1 MSTTPTALLPVSVCE
16 ATAALV
22 SSSLS
27 DETDAMDE
35 DDWMYLRDR
44 TVDRIKM
51 RDFIDQQPE
60 IQWSMRPCLVD
71 FLIDIH
77 LGFSLCRETLYLT
90 LDIVDRYV
98 SRCIVYIRQYQLL
111 GCTALWIASKFCD
124 QTTKVPRLEHLTDI
138 CHNAYHEELAQLC
151 PETYQTSVKFIQ
163 MEEKILA
170 MLQWR
175 LGHPTAETWV
185 NRLCGDPLKEDI
197 EVQRVARFLMDFTL
211 FYRDFFI
218 YPPSSIA
225 FGALTLAR
233 FLCGKPRRPEE
244 EEKQEYFGVVDN
256 LDRRLAAHAN
266 DISKTLVKEY
276 SYDQNINAAKL
287 VVTYYVQGGSYVR
300 SDTQGKHPG
309 VD

>member
-1 MSTTPTALLPVSVCE
+1 
-16 ATAALV
+16 
-22 SSSLS
+22 
-27 DETDAMDE
+27 
-35 DDWMYLRDR
+35 
-44 TVDRIKM
+44 M

-71 FLIDIH
+71 FLMEIH

-111 GCTALWIASKFCD
+111 GCTAFWIASKFCD

-138 CHNAYHEELAQLC
+138 CDNAYHGELAQLC
-151 PETYQTSVKFIQ
+151 PETYQTSAKFIQ

-170 MLQWR
+170 TLQWR
-175 LGHPTAETWV
+175 LGHPTAETWLG
-185 NRLCGDPLKEDI
+185 RLCGDPLKEDI
-197 EVQRVARFLMDFTL
+197 RVQHVARFLMDFTL
-211 FYRDFFI
+211 FYGDFII

-233 FLCGKPRRPEE
+233 FLCGKPRRAEE
-244 EEKQEYFGVVDN
+244 EEKLEYFGVVDN

-276 SYDQNINAAKL
+276 SYDRNFKAAKL

-300 SDTQGKHPG
+300 SDTQGVPG
-309 VD
+309 WIK